1 MSKESRYEAYEDRST
16 VLGGRKRSERYG
28 KDYDESSD
36 EDSEYSDEDIEVR
49 EEMKYK
55 MEDPNSY
62 VSGFNSLAFHRCLL
76 SVRNINKAKKAEGAK
91 K

>member
-16 VLGGRKRSERYG
+16 VLGGKKRG

-36 EDSEYSDEDIEVR
+36 EESEYSDEDLEIR